1 VQRTIGTRIQIPS
14 SEGTQT
20 KHDHQ
25 EIHTMFTTPAQFAE
39 LQKGQMDAAVA
50 LSQTFFDA
58 AERLMELNLAAAKA
72 TLEESVEK
80 SQALLSAKDVQEMIA
95 LSSNNAQ
102 PTLDKAVSYSRTVY
116 GIANGANAEV
126 SRIIEAQIAE
136 SNKKVAQLI
145 DFAAKNAPAGSEPAV
160 TAFKTAVAAVNT
172 AYDTFSKAAKQAVEM
187 AESNVVA
194 ATSATMKAANAATD
208 SVKVAKRKAA

>member
-1 VQRTIGTRIQIPS
+1 
-14 SEGTQT
+14 
-20 KHDHQ
+20 
-25 EIHTMFTTPAQFAE
+25 MFTTPAQFAE

-80 SQALLSAKDVQEMIA
+80 SQALLSVKDVQELMA
-95 LSSNNAQ
+95 LSSGNAQ

-145 DFAAKNAPAGSEPAV
+145 DFAAKNAPAGSETAV
-160 TAFKTAVAAVNT
+160 SAFKSAVAAANT
-172 AYDTFSKAAKQAVEM
+172 AYDTFAKASKQAVEM
-187 AESNVVA
+187 AESNIAA
-194 ATSATMKAANAATD
+194 ATSATMKAAAANDTIKA
-208 SVKVAKRKAA
+208 SKRRAA

>member
-1 VQRTIGTRIQIPS
+1 VQRNIRTRIQIPS
-14 SEGTQT
+14 PEGTQT
-20 KHDHQ
+20 KQDHQ
-25 EIHTMFTTPAQFAE
+25 ESHIMFTTPAQFAE

-80 SQALLSAKDVQEMIA
+80 SQALLSAKDVQELMA
-95 LSSNNAQ
+95 LSSGNAQ

-194 ATSATMKAANAATD
+194 ATSATMKAANAASET
-208 SVKVAKRKAA
+208 VKVAKRK